1 MKKLILLLLVV
12 PIVSYGQYQGSVD
25 VFDEMGN
32 NLGRYSVRYNGGS
45 SYGSDARMAV
55 EEYINYLKSRE
66 AEEAAQRRRLSI
78 QERAAKCGISVDS
91 WSGDAGLA
99 FYEGRIIACEQRQ
112 YKQKMKAINDAR
124 ARARGASNSRSSYS
138 SNPSSSYSTKVKENG
153 VTNKMKKETRKYKR
167 KARKET
173 KKNNGYIEASRE
185 YKRKNK
191 KKIDKASIKSKEYMK
206 FIDLVNYWGIED
218 PTRAEFLSKFYN
230 SNGNLPVDSIK
241 PYKNED
247 KLLIIDIGSQ
257 ILKTKENQY
266 W

>member
-1 MKKLILLLLVV
+1 MKKLILLLLIV
-12 PIVSYGQYQGSVD
+12 PVVSYGQYQGSVD

-32 NLGRYSVRYNGGS
+32 NLGRYSVHYNGGS
-45 SYGSDARMAV
+45 SYARDARMAV

-138 SNPSSSYSTKVKENG
+138 SNPSSSYSTKVKKKREKKIKK
-153 VTNKMKKETRKYKR
+153 TNYKKEFKKAKREIDRKL
-167 KARKET
+167 
-173 KKNNGYIEASRE
+173 
-185 YKRKNK
+185 RKNK
-191 KKIDKASIKSKEYMK
+191 RAIRKKY
-206 FIDLVNYWGIED
+206 
-218 PTRAEFLSKFYN
+218 R
-230 SNGNLPVDSIK
+230 
-241 PYKNED
+241 
-247 KLLIIDIGSQ
+247 
-257 ILKTKENQY
+257 
-266 W
+266 